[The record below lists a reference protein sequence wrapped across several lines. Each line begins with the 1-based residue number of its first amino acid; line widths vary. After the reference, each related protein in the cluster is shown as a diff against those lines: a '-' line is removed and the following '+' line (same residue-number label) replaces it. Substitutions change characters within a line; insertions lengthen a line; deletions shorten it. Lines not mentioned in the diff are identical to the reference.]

1 MKVTNKQITLVAQA
15 IQGCGYPVESDLDAV
30 EEFLEKL
37 SEEIY
42 FDSENQEGYRTE
54 AIVNQVLDDLQCQR
68 EAIYAEREEQER
80 KEAELEYETEEEED
94 A

>member
-1 MKVTNKQITLVAQA
+1 MKVTNKQIILVAQA

-42 FDSENQEGYRTE
+42 FDSNQEGYRTE
-54 AIVNQVLDDLQCQR
+54 AIVNQVLDDLQSQR
-68 EAIYAEREEQER
+68 EGIYAEREEQER
-80 KEAELEYETEEEED
+80 KELELEYETEEEED